1 MRVPRK
7 QGDNVSPML
16 LRKISLTCDKMT
28 VEQRKQNKTEC
39 EESILRINSE
49 HSSDSLNPEERHKL
63 LILRC
68 NIKNELGTFCKVRRR
83 FFATN

>member
-1 MRVPRK
+1 MRVPRI

-28 VEQRKQNKTEC
+28 VKQRKQNKTEC
-39 EESILRINSE
+39 EKSILQINSE
-49 HSSDSLNPEERHKL
+49 LNSDSLNPEERHKL

-68 NIKNELGTFCKVRRR
+68 NIKNELGTFCKVGKL
-83 FFATN
+83 FFTTR